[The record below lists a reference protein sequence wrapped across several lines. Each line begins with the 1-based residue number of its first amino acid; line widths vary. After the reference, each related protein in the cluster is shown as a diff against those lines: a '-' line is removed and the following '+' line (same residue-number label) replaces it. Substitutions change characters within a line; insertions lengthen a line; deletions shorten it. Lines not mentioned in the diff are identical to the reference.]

1 MLEKVDKKDY
11 IPVNSG
17 SVHGFAYDVFV
28 LYNAKMLMQETGIT
42 KEEAIKQVKEAVA
55 KEDYKIAVHPKYAPK
70 NEASGI

>member
-17 SVHGFAYDVFV
+17 SLHGLVYDVFV

-42 KEEAIKQVKEAVA
+42 KEEAIKKVEAAVA
-55 KEDYKIAVHPKYAPK
+55 REDYKIAVHPKYAPK
-70 NEASGI
+70 DEKAAI